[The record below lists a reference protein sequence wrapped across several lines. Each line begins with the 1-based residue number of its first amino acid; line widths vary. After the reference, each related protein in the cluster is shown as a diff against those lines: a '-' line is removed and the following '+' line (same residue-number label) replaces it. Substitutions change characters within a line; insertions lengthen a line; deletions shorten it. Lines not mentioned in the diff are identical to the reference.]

1 MPGPSAEP
9 PGKASGSPDEGVG
22 AASAQEVRALA
33 GGAEDEV
40 TDQALGRW
48 LHGVLEE
55 VTEASMRL
63 WTEERASGLLGP
75 VEDVAGGGWTEA
87 GARGTL
93 IFRVVSSS
101 PTSGAEPTLTYI
113 NMRTDPELGRWV
125 AQRAGRL
132 LVMVAVR
139 GSGET
144 SRVVCRQDRCRV
156 GDTRVERSRGL
167 SLSRVPKDH
176 CTRDHAVCS

>member
-9 PGKASGSPDEGVG
+9 PGKASGSPDEGAR

-33 GGAEDEV
+33 GGAEDGV

-55 VTEASMRL
+55 VTEASARL

-75 VEDVAGGGWTEA
+75 VEDLAGGGWTEA

-93 IFRVVSSS
+93 ILRVVNSS
-101 PTSGAEPTLTYI
+101 PTSGAEPTLT
-113 NMRTDPELGRWV
+113 
-125 AQRAGRL
+125 
-132 LVMVAVR
+132 
-139 GSGET
+139 
-144 SRVVCRQDRCRV
+144 
-156 GDTRVERSRGL
+156 
-167 SLSRVPKDH
+167 
-176 CTRDHAVCS
+176 